1 MQAGAAEGEVQQM
14 NLKLIHSLT
23 TEQTA
28 VSVLPRVLS
37 LVDVCVQSARL
48 KARIDQLE
56 AAALNCPTDAGTS
69 GQNGDRCE
77 CTVLHG
83 LTGMLQGITREA
95 VGNCDQSEPTIHGG
109 ERGN

>member
-1 MQAGAAEGEVQQM
+1 MQQM

-28 VSVLPRVLS
+28 VSVLPRALS
-37 LVDVCVQSARL
+37 LADVCVQSARL
-48 KARIDQLE
+48 KARIDELE
-56 AAALNCPTDAGTS
+56 AAASNCVTDAGTS

-83 LTGMLQGITREA
+83 LTGRLQGITREA
-95 VGNCDQSEPTIHGG
+95 AGHCY
-109 ERGN
+109 